1 MSPVTRRLHVDAAPE
16 VGSTLRL
23 GPEARRHG
31 RVLRMGRGE
40 RLVLFD
46 GRGGEWEAELL
57 EWDRDSLTVRV
68 LCRSEPGPPRESPLR
83 LEIAQGLARGGRF
96 EEALQAG
103 TELGVAAFHPVAF
116 ERSAVDPGA
125 GSSRASRWESVARE
139 AARQCG
145 RAVTPTVSAPRPSLD
160 LLAHPPAADLRLL
173 LVPGA
178 PPLGSALPPAGAP
191 PRSALLV
198 VGPEGGITAQEQ
210 EAGRRGGLV
219 EVGLGPRV
227 LRTEHAGAAAAAV
240 LQYLFGDLRGAGP

>member
-1 MSPVTRRLHVDAAPE
+1 MTRRLHVHATPE
-16 VGSTLRL
+16 VGATLRL

-31 RVLRMGRGE
+31 RVLRLGRGE

-57 EWDRDSLTVRV
+57 AWDRDSLSVRV
-68 LCRSEPGPPRESPLR
+68 LSRAEPGPTRESPLR

-125 GSSRASRWESVARE
+125 GSLRASRWEAVTRE

-145 RAVTPTVSAPRPSLD
+145 RAVAPTVSVPRPARD
-160 LLAHPPAADLRLL
+160 LLAHPPEADLRLL

-178 PPLGSALPPAGAP
+178 LPLGSALPSGGTP
-191 PRSALLV
+191 PRTALLV
-198 VGPEGGITAQEQ
+198 VGPEGGITAE
-210 EAGRRGGLV
+210 ERDAARRGGMV

-240 LQYLFGDLRGAGP
+240 LQYLFGDLGGEPP